1 LKNIKINFE
10 NKIKM
15 KILLI
20 MRKKLSLVSVIM
32 AVICLSFTGTGGK
45 YEPATVIIKKEKS
58 GHYKLYRNGEPY
70 FIKGAGG
77 YKYYDKLKE
86 CGGNSVRLWST
97 DGAWDYMDKAQ
108 ALGLTVTLGLDLGH
122 ERKGFD
128 YSDKKAVKE
137 QFERVKKDIL
147 KFKDHPAL
155 LMWGVGNE
163 VDQFANNFNV
173 WNAVNDIVKYIH
185 EVDPKHPTTTM
196 LAGVP
201 VKHIKEIIKR
211 CPDLDLLSINA
222 FKWLA
227 PVRKDI
233 TAAGWK
239 GPYLIGE
246 WGASG
251 YWESDKVPW
260 GTFIEETSTQKA
272 EACKQR
278 YKIGII
284 ENSDR
289 CLGSYV
295 FYWGWK
301 QARTHTLLSLF
312 SEDGRETEII
322 DVLQKEWTG
331 HERPNRAPTIVPIG
345 IDDKSAHTGIY
356 LKPSTQHMAYTDAKD
371 PDNDKI
377 SFHWEIYYESQEKK
391 EGGDLEAKP
400 IELKELIAD
409 NKGKALSFKTPEKEG
424 PYRLFVT
431 VYDGYYNI
439 ATANA
444 PFYVKK

>member
-1 LKNIKINFE
+1 MNKNQTAG
-10 NKIKM
+10 
-15 KILLI
+15 ILLI
-20 MRKKLSLVSVIM
+20 LPL
-32 AVICLSFTGTGGK
+32 AFLSFSQYKFDTPKTSIV
-45 YEPATVIIKKEKS
+45 TVKKEKDN
-58 GHYKLYRNGEPY
+58 YRLYRNGEPY

-77 YKYYDKLKE
+77 YQYFEKLKAY
-86 CGGNSVRLWST
+86 GGNSIRLWST
-97 DGAWDYMDKAQ
+97 IGARPIMDQ
-108 ALGLTVTLGLDLGH
+108 AYNLGLTVTLGLDLGH
-122 ERKGFD
+122 ERKGFN

-137 QFERVKKDIL
+137 QFERVKKEIAE
-147 KFKDHPAL
+147 FKDHPAL
-155 LMWGVGNE
+155 LMWGIGNE
-163 VDQFANNFNV
+163 IDQFANNFEV
-173 WNAVNDIVKYIH
+173 WNAVNDIVNYIH
-185 EVDPKHPTTTM
+185 EVDPAHPTTTM

-211 CPDLDLLSINA
+211 CPTLDILSINA
-222 FKWLA
+222 FKWIA

-251 YWESDKVPW
+251 YWESDKLPW

-272 EACKQR
+272 ESFSER
-278 YKIGII
+278 YKNGIL
-284 ENSDR
+284 NNTDR

-312 SEDGRETEII
+312 SEDGKETGMI

-331 HERPNRAPTIVPIG
+331 KERPNKAPTIVPIG
-345 IDDKSAHTGIY
+345 IDDQATHKGVY

-371 PDNDKI
+371 ADDPKLWYY
-377 SFHWEIYYESQEKK
+377 WEIYRESAETK

-400 IELKELIAD
+400 MAFPDLIID
-409 NKGKALSFKTPEKEG
+409 GKGKALSFKTPDQEG

-431 VYDGYYNI
+431 VYDANNHI